1 MTVEKTCLQK
11 GFPCQRLLWGGTIV
25 VIPKCLVPGLYIIHK
40 CKIPS
45 FLSPQVHLL
54 IYDLKQVTL
63 YWFWQCSQG
72 KPPVG
77 CTAWLGWCHQN
88 FTTSLN
94 RSSLHH
100 LYHEMCH
107 FTFYG
112 ELIFFP
118 LYYITF
124 YLKLFLK
131 SQLLWNHFII
141 LHFRFSFL
149 NSFCWDPT
157 FYLFTLHPT
166 HDSPS
171 RPSHNPSPI
180 PLPFSPERVE
190 ASLGISPSNGTSN
203 LCGTR
208 YIFFHWGQASQPS

>member
-1 MTVEKTCLQK
+1 MFLRK
-11 GFPCQRLLWGGTIV
+11 
-25 VIPKCLVPGLYIIHK
+25 
-40 CKIPS
+40 S
-45 FLSPQVHLL
+45 FEAQCTFFYSCNHLL
-54 IYDLKQVTL
+54 IQTIWRLRWRGVSFEDL
-63 YWFWQCSQG
+63 QCLF
-72 KPPVG
+72 KKKK
-77 CTAWLGWCHQN
+77 
-88 FTTSLN
+88 
-94 RSSLHH
+94 
-100 LYHEMCH
+100 
-107 FTFYG
+107 
-112 ELIFFP
+112 
-118 LYYITF
+118 ITVRAKC
-124 YLKLFLK
+124 YLKEKLFLK